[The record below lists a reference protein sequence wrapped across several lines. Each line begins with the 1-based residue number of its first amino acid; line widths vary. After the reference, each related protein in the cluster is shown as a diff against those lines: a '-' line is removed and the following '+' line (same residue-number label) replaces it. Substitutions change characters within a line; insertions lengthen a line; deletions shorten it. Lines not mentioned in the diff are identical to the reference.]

1 MKKLICIVAVT
12 TLIACKTTQTAQMTG
27 SDRDKHDCIPS
38 AGYVWSA
45 VRKDCIRTFEIGV
58 PLYSLKK
65 DITTSAAYIVFSSDS
80 LHVETYIPER
90 KNSVIMQYKNAGT
103 WQGKGYTLRQTDE
116 AKYTLYKHQQSIYSN
131 NNCYERTHSTMGQ

>member
-1 MKKLICIVAVT
+1 MKKLICTAAVMA
-12 TLIACKTTQTAQMTG
+12 LFSCKTTQTVQMPG
-27 SDRDKHDCIPS
+27 SDRDKHGCIAS
-38 AGYVWSA
+38 AGYIWSN
-45 VRKDCIRTFEIGV
+45 VRKDCIRIFEVGT

-65 DITTSAAYIVFSSDS
+65 DITTSAVYIVFSNDS
-80 LHVETYIPER
+80 LHVEAYIPER
-90 KNSVIMQYKNAGT
+90 KNSVIMQYKNAGI